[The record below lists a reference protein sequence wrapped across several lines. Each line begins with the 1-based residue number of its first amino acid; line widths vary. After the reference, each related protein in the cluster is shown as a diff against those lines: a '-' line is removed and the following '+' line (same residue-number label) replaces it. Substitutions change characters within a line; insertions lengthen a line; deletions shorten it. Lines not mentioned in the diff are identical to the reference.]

1 MYTVWV
7 NATDPPGINIYTR
20 GWYTF
25 TTELNLPPVFGAPM
39 PANGSANN
47 NLTLTWSIPI
57 SDLEGDLVSWSIQCS
72 NGQSNSGTGAT
83 NGTKTLSVSGL
94 AYLTNYTMWA
104 NASDPLGSGI
114 YTREWYH
121 FITKE
126 FINSPPE
133 KPERPSG
140 SMSGEV
146 NVNYTYSSST
156 IDVDGGQIW
165 LWFNWGDGSD
175 SGWVGPFNSDTT
187 GSATHMWTIE
197 GSFNITVKAK
207 DVYDAESVWS
217 DPLLVTMP
225 VEVSYLDGKMTNLN
239 PVISELDT
247 SNSTTQTPA
256 STDTSPYENSTEEC
270 MNDKST
276 NEKSVSYSEGKN
288 ISEFIRIIIRI
299 LKGEYRGMNLIQ
311 ILRSEGWI

>member
-1 MYTVWV
+1 
-7 NATDPPGINIYTR
+7 
-20 GWYTF
+20 
-25 TTELNLPPVFGAPM
+25 
-39 PANGSANN
+39 
-47 NLTLTWSIPI
+47 
-57 SDLEGDLVSWSIQCS
+57 
-72 NGQSNSGTGAT
+72 
-83 NGTKTLSVSGL
+83 
-94 AYLTNYTMWA
+94 
-104 NASDPLGSGI
+104 
-114 YTREWYH
+114 
-121 FITKE
+121 
-126 FINSPPE
+126 
-133 KPERPSG
+133 
-140 SMSGEV
+140 
-146 NVNYTYSSST
+146 
-156 IDVDGGQIW
+156 
-165 LWFNWGDGSD
+165 
-175 SGWVGPFNSDTT
+175 
-187 GSATHMWTIE
+187 MWTIE